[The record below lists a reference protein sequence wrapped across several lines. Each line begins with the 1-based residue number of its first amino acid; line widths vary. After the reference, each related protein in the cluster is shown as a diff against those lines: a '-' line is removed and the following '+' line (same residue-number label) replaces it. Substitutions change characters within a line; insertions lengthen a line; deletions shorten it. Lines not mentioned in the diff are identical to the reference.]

1 MELLIDAAAAF
12 ELVISAMAYFWGT
25 DNSKILSMEA
35 TNSEMMKAPH
45 KALMIE
51 IILPKGDTAATSP

>member
-25 DNSKILSMEA
+25 DNSKILSMDA
-35 TNSEMMKAPH
+35 TNNEMMKAPH
-45 KALMIE
+45 KALMIDM
-51 IILPKGDTAATSP
+51 ILPNGDTAATSP